1 MNNEHVQLLYVA
13 ELLFVCCITLA
24 KASILA
30 LYASIFATEKFRR
43 AKDIVLTLCVAWCI
57 AMTAGFIVQCLP
69 LREAWNPLR
78 LTENKCVLL
87 GIFVLVE
94 ELTNV
99 MLDITILV
107 LPISMIR
114 NLQLPVR
121 QKWTLSLIFLLGGL

>member
-1 MNNEHVQLLYVA
+1 MNNKPLQLLYAA
-13 ELLFVCCITLA
+13 EMLFVWCITLV

-30 LYASIFATEKFRR
+30 LYASMFPTREFRR
-43 AKDIVLTLCVAWCI
+43 ARDIVLLLCLAWCI
-57 AMTAGFIVQCLP
+57 TMTAGFIVQCVP

-87 GIFVLVE
+87 GIFVLIE

-99 MLDITILV
+99 MLDITILM

-114 NLQLPVR
+114 NLQLPLR
-121 QKWTLSLIFLLGGL
+121 QRWTLSLIFLLGGL